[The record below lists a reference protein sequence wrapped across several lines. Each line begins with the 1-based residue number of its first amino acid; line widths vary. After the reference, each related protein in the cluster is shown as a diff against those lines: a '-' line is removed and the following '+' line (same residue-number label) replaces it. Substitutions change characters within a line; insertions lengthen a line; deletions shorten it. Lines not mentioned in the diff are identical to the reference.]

1 MEYEWLLNEKR
12 VNTIP
17 TTFTSLVS
25 TFMHGKGMNRD
36 KAKNQGTKTKQAHIR
51 VRTYGAVNWIPT
63 HNSKGCMI
71 SIV

>member
-1 MEYEWLLNEKR
+1 LLNEKR

-51 VRTYGAVNWIPT
+51 VRTYGAVN
-63 HNSKGCMI
+63 
-71 SIV
+71 